1 MFKELLTEG
10 TDTNLKIIKEIQKRY
25 KVQKTPVR
33 YKKDFDAENTFDME
47 TKEMGKIRVQ
57 VNVNDYNRPVFDYET
72 I

>member
-1 MFKELLTEG
+1 MIDLLTE
-10 TDTNLKIIKEIQKRY
+10 TVETNLKIIKEIQKRFNI
-25 KVQKTPVR
+25 KSTPIR
-33 YKKDFDAENTFDME
+33 YKKDFDAESTFDME